1 MNGNDSNDKVLL
13 ALGQIQGELSGIR
26 SMVQSGQQATNQRID
41 DLKQA
46 VTQRIDGIEGRVA
59 TLESGQ
65 GRLMMKTAGYGG
77 VAGAGIAA
85 MVEIARIIKGG

>member
-59 TLESGQ
+59 TL
-65 GRLMMKTAGYGG
+65 
-77 VAGAGIAA
+77 
-85 MVEIARIIKGG
+85 

>member
-13 ALGQIQGELSGIR
+13 ALGQIKGELSGIR

-59 TLESGQ
+59 TLESGK
-65 GRLMMKTAGYGG
+65 GRLMMKTTGYGG

-85 MVEIARIIKGG
+85 IVEIARLIKGG